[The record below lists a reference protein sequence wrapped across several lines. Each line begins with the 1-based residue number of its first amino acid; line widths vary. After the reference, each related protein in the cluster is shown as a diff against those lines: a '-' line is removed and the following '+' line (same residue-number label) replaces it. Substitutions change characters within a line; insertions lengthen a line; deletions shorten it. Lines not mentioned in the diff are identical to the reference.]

1 MSVVIRKN
9 SRKADQHV
17 NRLADTL
24 VGRATSA
31 ARGLHLAR
39 RRDHF
44 ARAGKSQFVRQPT
57 DSMRAFISTV
67 VGLFVASIVGELVG
81 ASLFTA
87 FRRLY
92 RPPHGR
98 AMLGATWLFAI
109 AGFIGAATH
118 RTSPSLLQLSF
129 LVGIPGLA
137 FIAVLV
143 TRDEY
148 REARGQAFYQSS
160 CARQRVGFHSCCA
173 PRARR
178 RGAADNSWFGV
189 RGRCS
194 SSRNTAGGHECAVS
208 LRRYSQAS
216 HPCRRNRNR

>member
-1 MSVVIRKN
+1 
-9 SRKADQHV
+9 
-17 NRLADTL
+17 
-24 VGRATSA
+24 
-31 ARGLHLAR
+31 
-39 RRDHF
+39 
-44 ARAGKSQFVRQPT
+44 
-57 DSMRAFISTV
+57 MRAFISTV

-98 AMLGATWLFAI
+98 ATLGATWLFAI

-148 REARGQAFYQSS
+148 REARGQAPINHHAPGSVSGFTRAALLVLGGVGLLTTLGLACAGVARAAEILPAAMSALFLYVGIRKRVTPAAGIAIGDPPDSS
-160 CARQRVGFHSCCA
+160 TL
-173 PRARR
+173 
-178 RGAADNSWFGV
+178 D
-189 RGRCS
+189 
-194 SSRNTAGGHECAVS
+194 
-208 LRRYSQAS
+208 
-216 HPCRRNRNR
+216 